1 MEIVHKTSDFTSVEY
16 NVESM
21 ILVDKP
27 LKWTSFDVVNKMR
40 YRLKRH
46 YGVKKIKV
54 GHAGTLDP
62 LATGLLILCTGKGTK
77 RIEEFQGLNK
87 KYEGVVKLGCTTKSY
102 DAEDEEEN
110 HIDPSHLTENEIL
123 EAFASF
129 EGEIQQYPPMYSAL
143 KVDGQAMYKW
153 ARKGIK
159 KEIKP
164 RSVHFYELKVTKIE
178 LPFVYFCA
186 ECSKGTYIRS
196 LAFDVGEKLK
206 VGGYL
211 AGLKRTAIGEH
222 KLEDAVNLDDWIA
235 AFPKNEKE

>member
-1 MEIVHKTSDFTSVEY
+1 MEIVHNTSDFKNIEY

-27 LKWTSFDVVNKMR
+27 MKWTSFDVVNKMR
-40 YRLKRH
+40 YNLKHH

-62 LATGLLILCTGKGTK
+62 LATGLLIICTGKGTK

-110 HIDPSHLTENEIL
+110 HKDISHLTEKEIL

-143 KVDGQAMYKW
+143 KVDGQALYKW

-178 LPFVYFCA
+178 LPFVYFCS

-196 LAFDVGEKLK
+196 LAYDVGEKLN

-222 KLEDAVNLDDWIA
+222 KLEDAVVLEDWIA
-235 AFPKNEKE
+235 AFSKKEK